1 MEGILREP
9 ELAEIEQLFARSFNL
24 DGGQVAG
31 SPGGGQVVYYP
42 VRHHSPA
49 CAWHLQRVVQQYA
62 PEAILIE
69 GPTDSMHLLPYI
81 ADNASEPPFCIYYS
95 YDDKEGKVS
104 DEQEKYRAYY
114 PFLSYSPELVA
125 IREAAKRGIPVQF
138 IDLPYAL
145 RLINKVESKASTQFC
160 YNEDKEYEVNSYT
173 TMLAQRSGCR
183 SFAEFWESRYELE
196 ATEMDT
202 RSFVRNVF
210 HLGYFMRL
218 TTPQDSLTLMEDRQR
233 EIYMAAEIRKAI
245 PLHKRILVVTGAFH
259 VAGLMSALAQE
270 EKQTLVSPAKDSVA
284 SYLMPYT
291 FKEADSKSGYSAGMP
306 FPAFYQSVWEKMQK
320 NKPDVFGSTILE
332 YIIKTAH
339 YARKTQSISLPDEIN
354 ALNMARSLA
363 TLRGKAATGVY
374 ELLDGVKS
382 CFIKGDIH
390 ATSTFEIDFLL
401 RLLSGMG
408 AGKIVA
414 NDCIPPVVKEFRALC
429 SHHRLKTSTVERQE
443 VTLDI
448 IKNPAHYRKSCFLH
462 QLQFLETGFA
472 TLQSGPDYVNQK
484 NKNLVR
490 ESWICRYSTQVE
502 TRLTDLSVYG
512 STLSQVCASLI
523 EKDFKDS
530 MTAEELGKLLLSVQ
544 VMGVE
549 GFYLQYEQPIRQV
562 VENEKNFVSLCRLLG
577 SLHYLA
583 HIQQLM
589 DGEVNPF
596 IPDIGRKV
604 FKEAIALVPLMK
616 QANED
621 EEQEVC
627 KQMCSLYHFS
637 LEANAWTDKESF
649 LIAVQEVLLDTF
661 CNSRF
666 YGLCLAIDY
675 KEGHTGQQ
683 DFCDQISAYLQSSI
697 AQPEQAASFIC
708 GLFLVARDV
717 LFLDSR
723 IIRAL
728 DRVIAGADNEAFLN
742 VLPNLRYAF
751 TSFLPMEISR
761 LGRTIAEY
769 HQVSEAA
776 LSGSISA
783 SQQEVAEAMRLDHE
797 AAEALKL
804 WGI

>member
-9 ELAEIEQLFARSFNL
+9 ELAEIEQLFARSFDFN
-24 DGGQVAG
+24 G
-31 SPGGGQVVYYP
+31 SVMYYP

-49 CAWHLQRVVQQYA
+49 CALHLQRVVEQYA

-69 GPTDSMHLLPYI
+69 GPADSMQLLPYI

-95 YDDKEGKVS
+95 YDDKDGKVS
-104 DEQEKYRAYY
+104 EDKEKYRAYY

-125 IREAAKRGIPVQF
+125 IREAGKRGIPVQF

-145 RLINKVESKASTQFC
+145 RLINKVDREANVQFF
-160 YNEDKEYEVNSYT
+160 YNEDKEYEANSYT

-196 ATEMDT
+196 ATDMNT
-202 RSFVRNVF
+202 LSFVKNVF

-218 TTPQDSLTLMEDRQR
+218 TTPEESVALKEDQQR
-233 EIYMAAEIRKAI
+233 EIFMATEIRKAL
-245 PLHKRILVVTGAFH
+245 PKYKRILVVTGAFH
-259 VAGLMSALAQE
+259 VTGLMNALEKE
-270 EKQTLVSPAKDSVA
+270 EEQVLIPCAKDSVA

-291 FKEADSKSGYSAGMP
+291 FKEADSKNGYAAGMP
-306 FPAFYQSVWEKMQK
+306 FPAFYQSIWEKIQK
-320 NKPDVFGSTILE
+320 SKPDIFGTTILE

-354 ALNMARSLA
+354 ALNMARTLA
-363 TLRGKAATGVY
+363 TLRGKAAAGVY
-374 ELLDGVKS
+374 ELLDGIKS

-414 NDCIPPVVKEFRALC
+414 NDCIPPVVKEFRTLC
-429 SHHRLKTSTVERQE
+429 SQYRLKTSTVERQE
-443 VTLDI
+443 ITLDI
-448 IKNPAHYRKSCFLH
+448 IKNPAHYKKSCFLH
-462 QLQFLETGFA
+462 QLLFLETGFA
-472 TLQSGPDYVNQK
+472 SLQSGPDYVNQK

-502 TRLTDLSVYG
+502 TRLIDLSVYG
-512 STLSQVCASLI
+512 STLSQICASMI
-523 EKDFKDS
+523 EKEFKDS

-549 GFYLQYEQPIRQV
+549 GFYQQYEQSVRRV
-562 VENEKNFVSLCRLLG
+562 VENEKNFVSLCKLLS
-577 SLHYLA
+577 SLRYLA
-583 HIQQLM
+583 HMQQLM
-589 DGEVNPF
+589 DGDVNPI
-596 IPDIGRKV
+596 IPEIGKQA
-604 FKEAIALVPLMK
+604 FKEAIYLIPLMK

-627 KQMCSLYHFS
+627 KQLCNLYHFS
-637 LEANAWTDKESF
+637 QEEDAWIDKEIF
-649 LIAVQEVLLDTF
+649 LQSIQYVLQDTF

-666 YGLCLAIDY
+666 YGLCLAINY
-675 KEGHTGQQ
+675 KEGHIVQQ
-683 DFCDQISAYLQSSI
+683 DFCNQISVYLQSSI
-697 AQPEQAASFIC
+697 VHPEQAASFVC

-717 LFLDSR
+717 LFMDSR
-723 IIRAL
+723 IIEAI
-728 DRVIAGADNEAFLN
+728 DRVIANTDNETFLA

-751 TSFLPMEISR
+751 TSFLPMEINR
-761 LGRTIAEY
+761 LGRTIAEC

-776 LSGSISA
+776 LSGSITV
-783 SQQEVAEAMRLDHE
+783 SQGEIAEAMLLDNQ
-797 AAEALKL
+797 AAKALKT
-804 WGI
+804 WRI